1 MSASTSAAPSTLSR
15 GRAAQVRIQ
24 RFGAFLT
31 SMIMPNLP
39 AFLAWGLITA
49 LFIAD
54 GWTPNGILGGF
65 GNADASTWEGARTAL
80 AANEDGTT
88 FQQFVGLV
96 GPMVTYLLPL
106 LIANAGGRVVYG
118 ERGGV
123 VASIATMGVI
133 VGSDVPMFLGA
144 MVMGP
149 LAAWIMKW
157 LDSLWADK
165 IRPGFEMLVNMFSAG
180 IAGGAMAVGA
190 FFGIAPIITSV
201 SDWLGSI
208 VSFLADHGLLPVMSV
223 IVEPAKVLFLNNAI
237 GNGVL
242 VPLGAQQVTETGQ
255 SLLFLVE
262 ANPGPGLGILLAYTL
277 LGVGQA
283 RATAPGA
290 IAIQFVGGIH
300 EVYFPF
306 VLMKPLLIVAA
317 ILGGA
322 TGVATN
328 AIFGSGLR
336 GPASPGSIIAV
347 LATTANGSYVGV
359 ILSVVLSAVVSFLV
373 AAAILRAS
381 RRKDLAAGESGDLE
395 AAIAATE
402 ANKGKSSDAL
412 SGLRGTGAAGTG
424 AVAGA
429 AAASSAAGTTTST
442 APVRNIVFACD
453 AGMGSSAM
461 GASVLRDKLKKAG
474 VTGVTVVHKAVAS
487 LDDDVDLV
495 ISQRELTERARLRA
509 PSARHVSV
517 DNFMMSPVYDDV
529 VADVAAQQSGP
540 RPGEGEY

>member
-1 MSASTSAAPSTLSR
+1 MSSAAATPGAPAVSR
-15 GRAAQVRIQ
+15 ARATQVKIQ

-31 SMIMPNLP
+31 AMIMPNLP

-49 LFIAD
+49 LFIPT
-54 GWTPNGILGGF
+54 GWAPNGILGGF
-65 GNADASTWEGARTAL
+65 GNADTSSWQGAATVL
-80 AANEDGTT
+80 AQGADGVT
-88 FQQFVGLV
+88 FHQFVGLV

-106 LIANAGGRVVYG
+106 LIANAGGRIVYG

-123 VASIATMGVI
+123 VACIATMGVI
-133 VGSDVPMFLGA
+133 VGSTVPMFLGA
-144 MVMGP
+144 MLMGP
-149 LAAWIMKW
+149 LAAWIMKQ
-157 LDSLWADK
+157 LDRLWDGK

-180 IAGGAMAVGA
+180 IAGAGMAVGA
-190 FFGIAPIITSV
+190 FFGIAPIVTNV
-201 SDWLGSI
+201 ADWLGSI
-208 VSFLADHGLLPVMSV
+208 VQWLADHSLLPLMSI

-242 VPLGAQQVTETGQ
+242 VPLGAQQVVDHGQ

-262 ANPGPGLGILLAYTL
+262 ANPGPGLGILVAYML
-277 LGVGQA
+277 FGIGA
-283 RATAPGA
+283 AKSTAPGA
-290 IAIQFVGGIH
+290 AIIQFVGGIH

-306 VLMKPLLIVAA
+306 VLMKPVLIVAA

-347 LATTANGSYVGV
+347 LGVTARGSHVGV
-359 ILSVVLSAVVSFLV
+359 ILSVVLSFAVTFLV

-381 RRKDLAAGESGDLE
+381 RKRDLAAGMTGDLD

-412 SGLRGTGAAGTG
+412 AGLR
-424 AVAGA
+424 GA
-429 AAASSAAGTTTST
+429 AAAPAASAAATAGAPTTTI
-442 APVRNIVFACD
+442 AGPVRSIVFACD

-474 VTGVTVVHKAVAS
+474 VSGVTVVHKAVAS

-495 ISQRELTERARLRA
+495 ISQRELTERARRHA
-509 PSARHVSV
+509 PTARHVSV

-529 VADVAAQQSGP
+529 VRDVAAQQEES
-540 RPGEGEY
+540 